1 MSDRALAGMRRLW
14 RPLLLPGLLA
24 LLAACQQRI
33 VPPSGLSDPASVYV
47 TDYGRHAG
55 LALPS
60 GETGM
65 TEWFWGDWHYYAL
78 RDRSFGS
85 GLRALFASPRST
97 LGRLDIRGRDA
108 AAVRSATGA
117 PDVLALEVERS
128 AAADL
133 HDDLS
138 RRFALRRETEIV
150 HANGERFVE
159 DDRHYS
165 LFRNSNHMVC
175 AWLRSLGARVR
186 CAGIVADF
194 VLAEPA
200 S

>member
-1 MSDRALAGMRRLW
+1 MVLALTRIPRLW
-14 RPLLLPGLLA
+14 RLLLLSALLA
-24 LLAACQQRI
+24 LLVACQQRV
-33 VPPSGLSDPASVYV
+33 VPPSDLSDPAIVYI

-60 GETGM
+60 GEDRL

-85 GLRALFASPRST
+85 GLRALFASPRSA
-97 LGRLDIRGRDA
+97 LGRLDIPGTDA

-117 PDVLALEVERS
+117 PEVLAAAVERS

-133 HDDLS
+133 HDELS
-138 RRFALRRETEIV
+138 RRFALRRDTEIG

-159 DDRHYS
+159 DDEHYS
-165 LFRNSNHMVC
+165 LFRNSNHQVC
-175 AWLRSLGARVR
+175 DWLRSMGARVH
-186 CAGIVADF
+186 CPGIGADF
-194 VLAEPA
+194 VLVDSEQ
-200 S
+200 